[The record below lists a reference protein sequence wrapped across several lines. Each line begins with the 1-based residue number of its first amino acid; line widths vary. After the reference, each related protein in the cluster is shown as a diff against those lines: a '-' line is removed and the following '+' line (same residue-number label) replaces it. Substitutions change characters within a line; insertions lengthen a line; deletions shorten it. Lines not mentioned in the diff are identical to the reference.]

1 MARQK
6 FLSLATLL
14 LTAALG
20 CQGTIGDGDSTG
32 PGPRTGTGAT
42 PGGGG
47 GTAGETGAGA
57 RGGTNTG
64 GTGSGG
70 GMVSPPGDPL
80 AAGPMPLRRLTH
92 REYNNTVRDL
102 LGDSGNH
109 ADTFPADRD
118 SDFLFR
124 RAGVVSSQDADT
136 IKDAAEATSN
146 YASSKVMMLAPCA
159 AGAAEDGC
167 ARKFIT
173 DFGLRA
179 YRRPLATE
187 EVTRLM
193 ELYTA
198 GRTGLALNYA
208 GAIQLV
214 IEGMLQSPS
223 FLYHWELGNGL
234 PIIEGKVVRLNPYET
249 ASRLS
254 YLIWGSM
261 PDPALFDAAKGNA
274 LGTAAQVQDQAKRML
289 ADPRARDTV
298 ISFSEEWLNLD
309 QVMERPKDAMVY
321 PEWNDALKT
330 AMAAELRSFIS
341 NVVFDADGK
350 FTSLL
355 LGTNSYVNQTLAT
368 IYGMKGIT
376 GTEMKPVN
384 LDSAQR
390 AGLLTRAGF
399 LAVTGA
405 TNGSHPIKRGHKIFE
420 RVLCETLP
428 PPPNNVPPAK
438 PPTESG
444 TTREHTEEHDKMP
457 CAAACHGLMDPIG
470 FAFEHYDGIGRYR
483 TQDNG
488 IDVDSTGEVEID
500 GTKKPFTDAR
510 DLSQIL
516 ASSTAVAQCFATQWL
531 RYGFKRTDTEAD
543 RASLEAVDVAFGK
556 NKSVIDLLVG
566 LVGTR
571 SFRYRSPGEGEKLQ

>member
-1 MARQK
+1 
-6 FLSLATLL
+6 
-14 LTAALG
+14 
-20 CQGTIGDGDSTG
+20 
-32 PGPRTGTGAT
+32 
-42 PGGGG
+42 
-47 GTAGETGAGA
+47 
-57 RGGTNTG
+57 
-64 GTGSGG
+64 
-70 GMVSPPGDPL
+70 
-80 AAGPMPLRRLTH
+80 
-92 REYNNTVRDL
+92 
-102 LGDSGNH
+102 
-109 ADTFPADRD
+109 
-118 SDFLFR
+118 
-124 RAGVVSSQDADT
+124 VVSSQEADT
-136 IKDAAEATSN
+136 IKDAAEATST
-146 YASSKVMMLAPCA
+146 YVSSKVMTLAPCA

-167 ARKFIT
+167 ARKFIA

-179 YRRPLATE
+179 YRRPVATD

-193 ELYTA
+193 ELYNN
-198 GRTGLALNYA
+198 GRTGLGLNYA
-208 GAIQLV
+208 GAIQLL
-214 IEGMLQSPS
+214 IEGMLQSPA
-223 FLYHWELGNGL
+223 FLYHWELGNAL
-234 PIIEGKVVRLNPYET
+234 PSVEGKVVRLNHYEI

-261 PDPALFDAAKGNA
+261 PDPMLFDAAKANA
-274 LGTAAQVQDQAKRML
+274 LGSAAEVQAQAKRML
-289 ADPRARDTV
+289 GDPRARDTV

-309 QVMERPKDAMVY
+309 QVTERPKDMMVY
-321 PEWNDALKT
+321 PEWTDALKA
-330 AMAAELRSFIS
+330 AMAAELKSFVS

-355 LGTNSYVNQTLAT
+355 MGTNSFVNQPLAA

-376 GTEMKPVN
+376 GTDMKPVT
-384 LDSAQR
+384 LDGEQR

-457 CAAACHGLMDPIG
+457 CAAACHALMDPIG
-470 FAFEHYDGIGRYR
+470 FAFEHYDGIGRFR

-488 IDVDSTGEVEID
+488 KDVDSTGELDVD
-500 GTKKPFTDAR
+500 GTKKPFMDAR

-543 RASLEAVDVAFGK
+543 RASLEAVDTAFAK